1 MPAKAVLQIK
11 ELKKSF
17 VSKAQTVPVLKNVS
31 FEVKQ
36 GEFFVIFGPSGCGK
50 STLLHVILGLEK
62 PDSGQVNLLDTNFYQ
77 TLDDDGR
84 SEFRKQHVGMV
95 YQQPYWIKSLSVLK
109 NVAFP
114 ALLLGEAKQ
123 QALGKAQKMLKVVG
137 MLDWQDY
144 IPTELSSG
152 QQQRVNLARALIS
165 NPDVLVVDEPTG
177 NLDYKSG
184 QKLMDLLAKF
194 NQKDRTIIMVTH
206 DLEFLSYAKRA
217 ARMQDGQLTD
227 FYQGKK
233 LEQLQKTL
241 KGKRGVTYEKNS

>member
-1 MPAKAVLQIK
+1 MTANTVLQVK

-17 VSKAQTVPVLKNVS
+17 ITKAQKVPVLKGVS
-31 FEVKQ
+31 FAVKK

-62 PDSGQVNLLDTNFYQ
+62 PDSGQVSLLKTKLYQ
-77 TLDDDGR
+77 GLDNDGR
-84 SEFRKQHVGMV
+84 SQFRKQHVGMV
-95 YQQPYWIKSLSVLK
+95 YQQPYWIKSLSVVK

-114 ALLLGEAKQ
+114 ALLLGEEKQ
-123 QALGKAQKMLKVVG
+123 QALQKAQKMLEMVG

-184 QKLMDLLAKF
+184 KNLMELLAKF

-217 ARMQDGQLTD
+217 ARMQDGQLTE

-233 LEQLQKTL
+233 LEKLFETL
-241 KGKRGVTYEKNS
+241 KSKRGMEA